1 MEGLNFHQ
9 RLAEAQN
16 ELKAPKGQWND
27 FSKFNYRSAEDIL
40 EAVKPIN
47 TKHNLLLTLSDKPL
61 AVGDRIYIEVTATI
75 TDVTDPTNQITVTAY
90 AREAI
95 SKKGMDDSQIT
106 GAASSYARKYALNGL
121 YLIDDTKDADTNE
134 HHQQVQNAPQQQNYN
149 QQNNLSTQQQND
161 FGSLVNEIVNRVNEL
176 AKKSGKTS
184 QEINK
189 AMLKRT
195 NDETGNTDTAITK
208 ENLSIY
214 NKHLRLA
221 EVNFNKQQTQANQ
234 SNEQTSLMNGRS
246 TQPVNWGQ

>member
-1 MEGLNFHQ
+1 MSEPNFEA
-9 RLAEAQN
+9 RLIATQN

-47 TKHNLLLTLSDKPL
+47 TKNNLLLTLSDKPI
-61 AVGDRIYIEVTATI
+61 AVGDRIYIEATATI
-75 TDVTDPTNQITVTAY
+75 TDATDQTNQITVTAY

-106 GAASSYARKYALNGL
+106 GTASSYARKYALNGL

-134 HHQQVQNAPQQQNYN
+134 YKAQQDNAPKQQSKQDDFTSNM
-149 QQNNLSTQQQND
+149 ND
-161 FGSLVNEIVNRVNEL
+161 IVSRVSKL
-176 AKKSGKTS
+176 ATDSGQS
-184 QEINK
+184 EENIHR

-195 NDETGNTDTAITK
+195 NGETGKTDPNITR
-208 ENLSIY
+208 ENIAIY

-221 EVNFNKQQTQANQ
+221 EASFKKKQAQANQ
-234 SNEQTSLMNGRS
+234 SNEQQSLMQEN
-246 TQPVNWGQ
+246 TTNAVNWGQ

>member
-1 MEGLNFHQ
+1 MSESNFEA
-9 RLAEAQN
+9 RLLATQN

-47 TKHNLLLTLSDKPL
+47 TKYNLLLTLSDKPI
-61 AVGDRIYIEVTATI
+61 AVGDRIYIEATATI
-75 TDVTDPTNQITVTAY
+75 KDATDPINQITVTAY

-106 GAASSYARKYALNGL
+106 GTASSYARKYALNGL

-134 HHQQVQNAPQQQNYN
+134 YKAQQDNAPKQQNNNQYQQQNKQDDFTSN
-149 QQNNLSTQQQND
+149 MNN
-161 FGSLVNEIVNRVNEL
+161 IVDRVSKL
-176 AKKSGKTS
+176 ALESGQS
-184 QEINK
+184 EGNIHR

-195 NDETGNTDTAITK
+195 NEETGNVDSNVTR
-208 ENLSIY
+208 ENIAVY

-221 EVNFNKQQTQANQ
+221 ETSFKKKQTQANQ
-234 SNEQTSLMNGRS
+234 SNEQTSLMQGN
-246 TQPVNWGQ
+246 TTNAVNWGQ